1 MTASSRSAVTTTLT
15 WPPVGENF
23 TALSRM
29 FASATWAAIG
39 AAFTSSSGDG
49 STASDHA
56 AVLRLRA

>member
-29 FASATWAAIG
+29 FASATCAAIG
-39 AAFTSSSGDG
+39 AAC
-49 STASDHA
+49 HEQ
-56 AVLRLRA
+56 VR